1 LPQAVRQARVLRGT
15 RAEYRD
21 VLYQAFG
28 VAVELDGVA
37 AHPGDLRWRD
47 IRRDN
52 AAVADRVITLRY
64 GWADVTERRC
74 QVAAQVA
81 DVLRRRGWNGSVC
94 RCSPGGTVSVIR

>member
-1 LPQAVRQARVLRGT
+1 M
-15 RAEYRD
+15 
-21 VLYQAFG
+21 
-28 VAVELDGVA
+28 AVEPDGVA

-52 AAVADRVITLRY
+52 AAVADGVITLRY

-81 DVLRRRGWNGSVC
+81 DVLRRRGWTGSV
-94 RCSPGGTVSVIR
+94 RRYSPGCTVSMI